1 MSKWLSS
8 IIAQMVPVTSR
19 DTWIK
24 QGSNPCFH
32 MMWIRRVIRVA
43 LARHCKVE
51 ESMRTAA
58 AATGA
63 VPGEGRRER
72 GREGE
77 QFWLQ
82 EERKALC
89 RRFSVARAVR
99 SIGLPQLHAAATM
112 ARGEGEETAKER
124 EREREKGFP
133 TYVHQ
138 NFFIARS
145 SSSLSSPSRRVATP
159 ARLFRWLWGIKA
171 GELGT
176 IARGCCGVNWGLLE
190 SSSDSERQKKQE
202 SFTETRNF
210 CPKETLESSNKR
222 ARKGQR
228 ERRG

>member
-1 MSKWLSS
+1 
-8 IIAQMVPVTSR
+8 MVPVTSR

-58 AATGA
+58 AVTGA

-124 EREREKGFP
+124 EREGEGISHLRTSKLFHRPLVVVVVVAVSSRRHARPSLSMALGHKSRRIGH
-133 TYVHQ
+133 YRSRLLWRKLG
-138 NFFIARS
+138 IAR
-145 SSSLSSPSRRVATP
+145 
-159 ARLFRWLWGIKA
+159 KQQ
-171 GELGT
+171 
-176 IARGCCGVNWGLLE
+176 
-190 SSSDSERQKKQE
+190 RQRAAKKTGK
-202 SFTETRNF
+202 FH
-210 CPKETLESSNKR
+210 
-222 ARKGQR
+222 
-228 ERRG
+228 